1 MGEAAR
7 GRACHQ
13 WIKGFTDTARRTNF
27 VRPLLCV
34 DACAHDDERAEF
46 ARKPPAV
53 QDWHAHIEQRERH
66 SSAIH
71 HGQRLGPVGGRN
83 APAAEQLQNLRV
95 ALGEDVKE
103 RNLPREI

>member
-1 MGEAAR
+1 
-7 GRACHQ
+7 
-13 WIKGFTDTARRTNF
+13 
-27 VRPLLCV
+27 LCV
-34 DACAHDDERAEF
+34 DACAHDDDGKPAASFAEF

-83 APAAEQLQNLRV
+83 APAAEHPPSNYRTCGWPS
-95 ALGEDVKE
+95 AKDVKE
-103 RNLPREI
+103 RTLPREI